1 MAVASEVKFAPLMV
15 SVKAA
20 PPAVAE
26 VGLRIVMEG
35 DVTSSAISGEAP
47 PVVLAVAVA
56 VPAAVLTE
64 TVAVPAVAARLV
76 GTTVVTCVALT

>member
-1 MAVASEVKFAPLMV
+1 
-15 SVKAA
+15 
-20 PPAVAE
+20 
-26 VGLRIVMEG
+26 MEG

-64 TVAVPAVAARLV
+64 TAAVPAVAARPV
-76 GTTVVTCVALT
+76 GTTAVTCVALT